1 MWDRSIRT
9 IQLWERYVVV
19 WASDGVRLYVRVG
32 LLVFVLQ
39 PFVCGCEGYN
49 WRRGRVENDSILVG
63 QVANRELFSQAFVEQ
78 LQTSYACFALLRVLC
93 FSLIAP
99 FSQCFFFAI
108 FSFDYNRALLELLL
122 AVMS

>member
-1 MWDRSIRT
+1 MCVWDCSCLFCNLLFVGVKDI
-9 IQLWERYVVV
+9 I
-19 WASDGVRLYVRVG
+19 ADGAEWRVI
-32 LLVFVLQ
+32 VFSWDKWQ
-39 PFVCGCEGYN
+39 T
-49 WRRGRVENDSILVG
+49 
-63 QVANRELFSQAFVEQ
+63 AQAFVEQ